1 MIPTLMR
8 LRIVEKSGKKLRL
21 FIPLFLV
28 WILLLP
34 FVLVFTPFILI
45 VALILWPS
53 GYGRTI
59 LGVGPAL
66 FRVICSLSGL
76 IVQAKDEENI
86 VFISIT

>member
-1 MIPTLMR
+1 MIPMLMR

-34 FVLVFTPFILI
+34 FIIVFTPFILI
-45 VALILWPS
+45 AALILWPS

-59 LGVGPAL
+59 LSLGPAL
-66 FRVICSLSGL
+66 VTIICSLSGL
-76 IVQAKDEENI
+76 IVQAEDEENI